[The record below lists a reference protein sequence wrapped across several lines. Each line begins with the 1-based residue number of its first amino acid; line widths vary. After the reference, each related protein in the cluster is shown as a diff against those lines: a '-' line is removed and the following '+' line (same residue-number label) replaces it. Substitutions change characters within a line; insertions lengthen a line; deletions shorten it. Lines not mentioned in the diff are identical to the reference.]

1 MSCEQG
7 RKKVIMKDHGEDAL
21 LCSSIGLGVLGLI
34 IYGAWLAIAYTRGQV
49 ALLNALYHSFMGL
62 AFISISLVLAVIFFV
77 GAWSGGT
84 AKVVT
89 GLILALICGGLSI
102 YALIRLWPDRAML
115 MGHYIFGTPI
125 RGHEVF
131 GYIVAFVFAVI
142 LFCFFSNYHAV
153 ATWFLVSIILGIMV
167 HIFGITVFT
176 VILSIIDVI
185 LLSIYLTVEL

>member
-1 MSCEQG
+1 MSCGQDG
-7 RKKVIMKDHGEDAL
+7 KKAIMKDHGEDAL

-34 IYGAWLAIAYTRGQV
+34 FYGAWLAIAYTRGQV
-49 ALLNALYHSFMGL
+49 ALLNALYNSSLVL
-62 AFISISLVLAVIFFV
+62 AFFSMTLVLAVIFFV

-125 RGHEVF
+125 SGREVF
-131 GYIVAFVFAVI
+131 GYIATVVVAVI
-142 LFCFFSNYHAV
+142 QFLRSRPAS
-153 ATWFLVSIILGIMV
+153 ATMFLLAIPLAIIQ
-167 HIFGITVFT
+167 HIYGITVFS
-176 VILSIIDVI
+176 VVLSIIETV
-185 LLSIYLTVEL
+185 LASVYLTVEM